1 MDIRSDKHPKHPP
14 CTSSAFSGLIWWMML
29 LVAVLA
35 IPSIALIFSAMVPA
49 ESEFMRAVVF
59 ILACWGCTWVGM
71 WLMKKSAKEYPRSEQ
86 TLPKNE

>member
-1 MDIRSDKHPKHPP
+1 
-14 CTSSAFSGLIWWMML
+14 ML

-35 IPSIALIFSAMVPA
+35 IPSIAIIFSAMVPA
-49 ESEFMRAVVF
+49 EGEFMRAVVF

-71 WLMKKSAKEYPRSEQ
+71 WLMRKSAAEHPASDH